1 MLPLVIPY
9 PAIKPVLIQIGPFA
23 IRWYALAYIAGL
35 VLGWRYIV
43 ALLRKNRLWANAP
56 GGAAPASAADIDDL
70 LLWATLGVVLG
81 GRIGYIL
88 FYGLIYLPEHY
99 LENPLRIFAIWQGGM
114 SFHGGLLGV
123 AIALWLFCRSRKL
136 SFLSVSDLVAAAA
149 PIGLFFGRIANFIN
163 GELYGRPS
171 DVPWAMVFPADLDAV
186 PRHPSQLYEAF
197 LEGFVLFVILR
208 VLTHHTKALERPG
221 FVAASF
227 FVGYGVFRIAGEFF
241 RAPENPVTAGLTM
254 GMLLSLPMWAVAAF
268 LYWRARRAEAPVEA
282 AASAEP
288 AEPSAPPEEESAA
301 EPS

>member
-9 PAIKPVLIQIGPFA
+9 PAIKPVLIEIGPFA

-43 ALLRKNRLWANAP
+43 ALLRNARLWTNAP
-56 GGAAPASAADIDDL
+56 GGAPPATAADIDDL

-81 GRIGYIL
+81 GRLGYIL
-88 FYGLIYLPEHY
+88 FYGLVYFPEHY

-123 AIALWLFCRSRKL
+123 AVALLFFCRARKL
-136 SFLSVSDLVAAAA
+136 DMFSVGDLVAAAT

-171 DVPWAMVFPADLDAV
+171 EVPWAMVFPGDAEAL

-197 LEGFVLFVILR
+197 LEGLVLFVILR
-208 VLTHHTKALERPG
+208 ALTHHTKTLARPG

-227 FVGYGVFRIAGEFF
+227 FVGYGVFRIVGEIF
-241 RAPENPVTAGLTM
+241 RAPENPVSGSLTM
-254 GMLLSLPMWAVAAF
+254 GMLLSLPMWAAAAY
-268 LYWRARRAEAPVEA
+268 LYWRAWRTSAPVEA
-282 AASAEP
+282 AAATE
-288 AEPSAPPEEESAA
+288 APPEEESAT

>member
-43 ALLRKNRLWANAP
+43 ALLRNARLWANAP
-56 GGAAPASAADIDDL
+56 TGAPPATAADIDDL

-88 FYGLIYLPEHY
+88 FYGLVYFPEHY

-123 AIALWLFCRSRKL
+123 VAALLLFCRARKL
-136 SFLSVSDLVAAAA
+136 DVFSVGDLVAAAT

-171 DVPWAMVFPADLDAV
+171 DVPWAMVFPSDPDAL
-186 PRHPSQLYEAF
+186 PRHPSQLYEAL
-197 LEGFVLFVILR
+197 LEGLVLFVVLR
-208 VLTHHTKALERPG
+208 VVTHFTKALERPG

-227 FVGYGVFRIAGEFF
+227 FVGYGVFRVAGELF
-241 RAPENPVTAGLTM
+241 RAPENPIAGGITM
-254 GMLLSLPMWAVAAF
+254 GMLLSLPMWAAAAY
-268 LYWRARRAEAPVEA
+268 LYWHARRAGAAVEPA
-282 AASAEP
+282 AAAEP
-288 AEPSAPPEEESAA
+288 PTPPEEESAA